1 MRDALLLFA
10 KEKSESEGES
20 QSREESTNRNTTE
33 DRYRNRVIRPS
44 LSFFKKAEEKKAKKN
59 KAQSSIDR
67 ERRRRRKKRREN
79 VPWQKGQRKITVGV
93 RTREKE
99 ENAWS
104 ASRPR
109 VARAFSKST
118 KNFSYHQ
125 KRKKRGDHRSFPPS
139 NPSRTPTEKRK

>member
-1 MRDALLLFA
+1 LVLASGDFLRDALLLFA
-10 KEKSESEGES
+10 EEKSESEGES
-20 QSREESTNRNTTE
+20 QSREESINRNTTE
-33 DRYRNRVIRPS
+33 DRYRNRVIRPF
-44 LSFFKKAEEKKAKKN
+44 LSFFKKAEEKKRKKN

-67 ERRRRRKKRREN
+67 ERRRRRKRRREN

-118 KNFSYHQ
+118 KNFSYQ
-125 KRKKRGDHRSFPPS
+125 NAERGPPLVS
-139 NPSRTPTEKRK
+139 SL